1 MNNIDVRIN
10 VELCKACDYCRDV
23 CPTKIIHLS
32 NETNSK
38 GYHYAEI
45 HDIGKCT
52 GCRFCAIMCPEIA
65 IEIETVNHITGG
77 RLKSDF
83 SE

>member
-10 VELCKACDYCRDV
+10 IELCKACEYCCAV
-23 CPTKIIHLS
+23 CPKETIQLS

-38 GYHYAEI
+38 GYHYAEVR
-45 HDIGKCT
+45 DMAKCT

-77 RLKSDF
+77 RLKSD
-83 SE
+83 